1 MGHMTFSYFR
11 KSAFGLSETLKNV
24 KAAAVKAGL
33 TVLGEVELNNP
44 KGYAVHVA
52 EKNWTG
58 AVIAAD
64 HNVIGFLPSIIA
76 VFEKDGA
83 VMVGSGRGS
92 LLGGVTQNVEIA
104 RVAED
109 VEKKMKTLVNES
121 AGAGDLKPT
130 KIRVY
135 STTTCPY
142 CKMEKAWLEE
152 NKISYENVM
161 VDVDRAA
168 GEEMVKKTGQMGV
181 PVTEIQYEDS
191 EPDYIIGFD
200 KPQLS
205 QILNVK

>member
-1 MGHMTFSYFR
+1 MTFSYFR
-11 KSAFGLSETLKNV
+11 KSTFGLSETLQNV
-24 KAAAVKAGL
+24 KKAAEKAGL
-33 TVLGEVELNNP
+33 KVLGEVELKEP
-44 KGYAVHVA
+44 KGYAIHVS
-52 EKNWTG
+52 EVNWTS
-58 AVIAAD
+58 AVVTAD
-64 HNVIGFLPSIIA
+64 PNVVGFLPSVI
-76 VFEKDGA
+76 VSFEKDGK
-83 VMVGSGRGS
+83 VMVGTGRGS

-109 VEKKMKTLVNES
+109 VEKKMKEIVNVA

-130 KIRVY
+130 KIKVY

-142 CKMEKAWLEE
+142 CKMEKAWLDE

>member
-1 MGHMTFSYFR
+1 M
-11 KSAFGLSETLKNV
+11 
-24 KAAAVKAGL
+24 
-33 TVLGEVELNNP
+33 GEVELKEP
-44 KGYAVHVA
+44 KGYAIHVS
-52 EKNWTG
+52 EVNWTS
-58 AVIAAD
+58 AVVAAD
-64 HNVIGFLPSIIA
+64 PNVVGFLPSVI
-76 VFEKDGA
+76 VSFEKDGK
-83 VMVGSGRGS
+83 VMVGTGRGS

-109 VEKKMKTLVNES
+109 VEKKMKEIVNVA

-130 KIRVY
+130 KIKVY

-142 CKMEKAWLEE
+142 CKMEKAWLDE

>member
-1 MGHMTFSYFR
+1 MTFSYFR
-11 KSAFGLSETLKNV
+11 KSTFGLSETLKNV
-24 KAAAVKAGL
+24 KKAAEKAGL
-33 TVLGEVELNNP
+33 KVLGEVELKEP
-44 KGYAVHVA
+44 KGYAVHVSEA
-52 EKNWTG
+52 NWIG
-58 AVIAAD
+58 AVVAAD
-64 HNVIGFLPSIIA
+64 HNVVSFVPSMIV

-92 LLGGVTQNVEIA
+92 LLGGVTQNMEIG

-109 VEKKMKTLVNES
+109 VEKKMKALVNEA

-130 KIRVY
+130 KIKVY

-142 CKMEKAWLEE
+142 CKMEKAWLDE

-161 VDVDRAA
+161 VDTDRAA
-168 GEEMVKKTGQMGV
+168 GEEMVRKTGQMGV

-191 EPDYIIGFD
+191 EPDYIVGFD

>member
-1 MGHMTFSYFR
+1 MTFSYFR
-11 KSAFGLSETLKNV
+11 KSTFGLSETLQNV
-24 KAAAVKAGL
+24 KKAAEKAGL
-33 TVLGEVELNNP
+33 KVLGEVELKEP
-44 KGYAVHVA
+44 KGYAIHVS
-52 EKNWTG
+52 EVNWTS
-58 AVIAAD
+58 AVVAAD
-64 HNVIGFLPSIIA
+64 PNVVGFLPSVI
-76 VFEKDGA
+76 VSFEKDGK
-83 VMVGSGRGS
+83 VMVGTGRGS

-109 VEKKMKTLVNES
+109 VEKKMKEIVNVA

-130 KIRVY
+130 KIKVY

-142 CKMEKAWLEE
+142 CKMEKAWLDE